1 MKDYMRSEEALRLLD
16 QLIRHRSILQHPF
29 YLAWQRGELTRNH
42 LATYATVY
50 YPHVAAFPGYLRNAI
65 RCAVDPV
72 TRDELQDN
80 LVDELTNPAP
90 HPELWLDFAEAA
102 GADRATVRSCPASP
116 KTVNTILT
124 FDRLTARDGASGLA
138 ALYAYESQQPAVAV
152 EKIQGLRSFYGICG
166 REAVQY
172 FTVHA
177 TADIEHCDAERTALG
192 RCLET
197 GASTAEI
204 MTAAEQAL
212 SAYWNLLDSVC
223 EKAAA

>member
-16 QLIRHRSILQHPF
+16 QLIRDHSILQHPF

-65 RCAVDPV
+65 RCAGDSV
-72 TRDELQDN
+72 TRDELREN
-80 LVDELTNPAP
+80 LADELTNPAP

-102 GADRATVRSCPASP
+102 GAERATVRSRLPSP
-116 KTVNTILT
+116 KTTETILT
-124 FDRLTARDGASGLA
+124 FDGLTAQDSASGLA

-152 EKIQGLRSFYGICG
+152 EKIQGLRSFYGISS

-177 TADIEHCDAERTALG
+177 TADIKHCDAERAALG

-197 GASTAEI
+197 AASTDEI
-204 MTAAEQAL
+204 MTAAEQSL
-212 SAYWNLLDSVC
+212 DAYWNLLDGVC
-223 EKAAA
+223 EAAA

>member
-1 MKDYMRSEEALRLLD
+1 MRSEEALRLLD
-16 QLIRHRSILQHPF
+16 QLIRNRSILQHPF

-65 RCAVDPV
+65 RCAVDSV

-80 LVDELTNPAP
+80 LADELTNPAP
-90 HPELWLDFAEAA
+90 HPELWLDFAEAT
-102 GADRATVRSCPASP
+102 GADRATVKSCPPSP
-116 KTVNTILT
+116 KTANTILS
-124 FDRLTARDGASGLA
+124 FDRLTAQDSASGLA

-152 EKIQGLRSFYGICG
+152 EKIQGLRSFYGISSG
-166 REAVQY
+166 EAVQY

-177 TADIEHCDAERTALG
+177 TADIKHCDAERVALG

-197 GASTAEI
+197 GTSTDEM
-204 MTAAEQAL
+204 MTAAEQSL
-212 SAYWNLLDSVC
+212 DAYWNLLDGVC
-223 EKAAA
+223 EAAA